1 MPPPNQAAQV
11 APTPQ
16 DIEAASPLASP
27 PTRLRTLADLSGPP
41 GVPIFGNALQM
52 DRHRIHQN
60 MEALCRQYGPFFKVR
75 FASRTVLVVGDHEA
89 SAKIL
94 KARPSDFRRSTRLV
108 DAARSL
114 GLDMGLFMAE
124 GETWNRQ
131 RRMVMASFAPQRIR
145 AYFPSMLNVTRR
157 LHDRWLKAA
166 RSQEGID
173 LQADLML
180 YTVDTITGL
189 ALGHDVNTI
198 EADGDV
204 IQRHLDVIFPAMFKR
219 ILSVVRYWKV
229 IKLPSDR
236 EVERHVA
243 EVNRA
248 IDGFVKQARTR
259 LRDDPARRADPSNL
273 LEALIVAAESE
284 DGGVSDADVKGN
296 VMTMLLAGEDTTAN
310 TLAWLIYLLKQN
322 PATLA
327 RAQQEVQ
334 AVAPRGLADFTPDTM
349 ARLDYIEACANEAM
363 RLKPVAPFLPVQ
375 ATRDVVVADIAVP
388 EGTLV
393 WNALRTDSVSAQ
405 HLSEPEAFQPE
416 RWLSAGSQ
424 VKHLAMPFGSGPRIC
439 PGRYLA
445 LLEIKMALAML
456 LSHFDIT
463 AVETPDGEIAREMM
477 AFTMGPESLTMHI
490 QARAM
495 P

>member
-1 MPPPNQAAQV
+1 MPPTTQAA
-11 APTPQ
+11 
-16 DIEAASPLASP
+16 PLADAADTTDTAP
-27 PTRLRTLADLSGPP
+27 KRLRTLADLSGPP
-41 GVPIFGNALQM
+41 GLPIVGNALQM

-60 MEALCRQYGPFFKVR
+60 MEALCQQYGPFFKVR

-94 KARPSDFRRSTRLV
+94 KARPNDFRRSMRLS

-124 GETWNRQ
+124 GDTWNRQ

-157 LHDRWLKAA
+157 LHDRWVKAA
-166 RSQEGID
+166 QNKTGID
-173 LQADLML
+173 LQADLMR

-204 IQRHLDVIFPAMFKR
+204 IQKHLDVIFPAMFKR
-219 ILSVVRYWKV
+219 ILSVVPYWKL
-229 IKLPSDR
+229 IKLPADR

-259 LRDDPARRADPSNL
+259 LQDPARRADPSNL

-284 DGGVSDADVKGN
+284 DGGVSDADVRGN

-327 RAQQEVQ
+327 RARQEVQ
-334 AVAPRGLADFTPDTM
+334 TLAPRGLTDFTPETM
-349 ARLDYIEACANEAM
+349 AQLDYIEACANEAM

-375 ATRDVVVADIAVP
+375 AMRDLTVADIAVP
-388 EGTLV
+388 KGTLV

-405 HLSEPEAFQPE
+405 HVNEPQAFQPE
-416 RWLSAGSQ
+416 RWLGSSANQ
-424 VKHLAMPFGSGPRIC
+424 VKHVAMPFGSGPRIC

-456 LSHFDIT
+456 LSHFDIE
-463 AVETPDGEIAREMM
+463 AVDTPDGDAAREVM
-477 AFTMGPESLTMHI
+477 AFTMGPENLTMHI
-490 QARAM
+490 QKRASA
-495 P
+495 